1 MRPSDAKLAAA
12 LHEAGIED
20 LAKLAEDGY
29 YNEFFGPLDLPEL
42 ALVHDLQKVGTKEAL
57 ALRLRVINGDFDA
70 GKEESEE
77 WAKSADGQDAFRR
90 LIERK

>member
-12 LHEAGIED
+12 LHAAGLED

-42 ALVHDLQKVGTKEAL
+42 ALVHDLQRIGTPQAL
-57 ALRLRVINGDFDA
+57 AIRQRVINGDFDA

-77 WAKSADGQDAFRR
+77 WAKSAEGQDAIRR
-90 LIERK
+90 LVEGK